1 MFARKSSLKNQKIL
15 KNTIEVRSP
24 RITQES
30 SVKSGFKLIDTGL
43 ISVMKSKFINNWL
56 IRQVSRE
63 NDRSIPV
70 ESLAK
75 NTDDPPDTVIIQ
87 R

>member
-1 MFARKSSLKNQKIL
+1 
-15 KNTIEVRSP
+15 
-24 RITQES
+24 
-30 SVKSGFKLIDTGL
+30 
-43 ISVMKSKFINNWL
+43 MKPKCINNLL
-56 IRQVSRE
+56 IWQVSRE

-75 NTDDPPDTVIIQ
+75 NTDDTDAVIIQ